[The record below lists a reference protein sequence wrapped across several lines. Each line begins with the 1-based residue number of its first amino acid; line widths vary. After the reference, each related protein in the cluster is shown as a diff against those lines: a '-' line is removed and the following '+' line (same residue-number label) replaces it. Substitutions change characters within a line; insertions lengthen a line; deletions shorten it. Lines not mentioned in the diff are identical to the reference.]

1 MKARITHWQAIAVGL
16 CSIACGS
23 GKATRSTPDP
33 SSAGRAGN
41 APEVPFERPE
51 VPPDYVPKPGNCG
64 FDAPAF
70 CDDFERGPAPSSRS
84 GELAAANWS
93 VVRGLPQNAAYEND
107 VMRIGPALIGRCR
120 ADLSNTRVLP
130 DSDVLICDPIATIPS
145 RHVLATAAAQN
156 YGLNTYRIRQP
167 FDFAGRT
174 GTIKLDM
181 DLSNNGLGGW
191 PALVI
196 AEDPSPAPSFDW
208 QERGSGPRNG
218 IEIEFGTGWC
228 NTPHTLEAIVYT
240 FRDYVQTSR
249 VPSFD
254 CDIAHALTA
263 PESLN
268 HVEVYLTPKH
278 VEVWTSDASADGID
292 FPNQHLLWEGD
303 LDLPFTRGYVSL
315 ALRNH
320 ATLKYWLGSAASV
333 RWDNIGFDG
342 PVVTGYKDYSAPD
355 SLTPYRGLSGCKLG
369 GDSCQWAGDV
379 IPKFPD
385 DAGRVGCAESACS
398 YEGEGRN
405 VGYAVPNV
413 GEDMPPVS
421 LDFKSVE
428 IGQAK
433 RARLIIAADYP
444 WFEWNGVMFPPTHFV
459 LRVRVNGGDWHDR
472 NVSEVEVN
480 AFTDYFPELGGA
492 GASAGLLNQ
501 AIDLELSELLEGD
514 NRIELSA
521 AGTWTGSYRVTVT
534 GADLVLDQVP

>member
-1 MKARITHWQAIAVGL
+1 
-16 CSIACGS
+16 
-23 GKATRSTPDP
+23 
-33 SSAGRAGN
+33 
-41 APEVPFERPE
+41 
-51 VPPDYVPKPGNCG
+51 
-64 FDAPAF
+64 
-70 CDDFERGPAPSSRS
+70 
-84 GELAAANWS
+84 
-93 VVRGLPQNAAYEND
+93 
-107 VMRIGPALIGRCR
+107 
-120 ADLSNTRVLP
+120 
-130 DSDVLICDPIATIPS
+130 
-145 RHVLATAAAQN
+145 
-156 YGLNTYRIRQP
+156 
-167 FDFAGRT
+167 
-174 GTIKLDM
+174 
-181 DLSNNGLGGW
+181 
-191 PALVI
+191 
-196 AEDPSPAPSFDW
+196 
-208 QERGSGPRNG
+208 
-218 IEIEFGTGWC
+218 
-228 NTPHTLEAIVYT
+228 
-240 FRDYVQTSR
+240 VQTSR